1 MDRMKVMRFDDSVAP
16 PGLIIGTAQVPRPG
30 PGEMLIRVKAAG
42 VTPTELHWY
51 PTTHTK
57 DGAERTGAIPGHEF
71 SGIVEAVG
79 SKVDPGQIGR
89 EVFGLNDWYAD
100 GAIAQYCLATPL
112 QVATKPARLTH
123 IEAASVPIGA
133 LTAWQGLIDRAGL
146 QSGQR
151 ALVHGGAGAVGVYA
165 IQLARRAG
173 ASVITT
179 ASQRSFEFLMG
190 LGADEVIDYHTERF
204 EQRVHAVDVVFDC
217 VGGNT
222 LQRSWD
228 VLKPDGRMIT
238 IVSENENTV
247 DVRVK
252 QAFFIVEPN
261 QAELAEAGRLFDA
274 GELRCFVDA
283 VVPFA
288 EASDAYCGKVKGRLG
303 RGKMVV
309 AIP

>member
-1 MDRMKVMRFDDSVAP
+1 MVSNDLRQRRGGTNRRDSW
-16 PGLIIGTAQVPRPG
+16 T
-30 PGEMLIRVKAAG
+30 RVFRNRRGCRKQG
-42 VTPTELHWY
+42 
-51 PTTHTK
+51 
-57 DGAERTGAIPGHEF
+57 R
-71 SGIVEAVG
+71 S
-79 SKVDPGQIGR
+79 GQIGR
-89 EVFGLNDWYAD
+89 EVFGLNDWYAE
-100 GAIAQYCLATPL
+100 GATAQYCLATPL
-112 QVATKPARLTH
+112 QVAIKPARLTH

-133 LTAWQGLIDRAGL
+133 LTARQGLFDRAGL

-151 ALVHGGAGAVGVYA
+151 VLVHGGAGAVGVYA
-165 IQLARRAG
+165 IQLARRGG
-173 ASVITT
+173 ASVIAT
-179 ASQRSFEFLMG
+179 ASQRSFEFLIG

-204 EQRVHAVDVVFDC
+204 EQRVQAIDVVFDC

-247 DVRVK
+247 DARVK

-261 QAELAEAGRLFDA
+261 QAELAEVGRLLDA